1 MPIKVANSH
10 WPARHTACR
19 RRAAT
24 GPHWM
29 AYVDVM
35 KLIGSLSHDALLKDE
50 NVLDHLKA
58 CIETLP

>member
-1 MPIKVANSH
+1 
-10 WPARHTACR
+10 
-19 RRAAT
+19 
-24 GPHWM
+24 M